1 MLTSARTDLFS
12 TFKVYYIPLRPFYQ
26 QVVFITTV
34 GGLPV
39 VRDILLRENVDL
51 VHGHSVS
58 LEIEVLP
65 SRIRTLNL
73 QVGKLTLLEV

>member
-1 MLTSARTDLFS
+1 M
-12 TFKVYYIPLRPFYQ
+12 
-26 QVVFITTV
+26 
-34 GGLPV
+34 
-39 VRDILLRENVDL
+39 RDIFLRENVDL

-65 SRIRTLNL
+65 SMIRTLNL